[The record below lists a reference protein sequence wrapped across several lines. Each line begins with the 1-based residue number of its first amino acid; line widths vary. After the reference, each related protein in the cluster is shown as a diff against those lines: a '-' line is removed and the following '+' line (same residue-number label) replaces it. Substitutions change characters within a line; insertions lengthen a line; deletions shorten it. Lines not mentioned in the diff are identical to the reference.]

1 MPYDVMWG
9 RARGIRTKRSI
20 PSQAKNQAVVSSN
33 LRLTALSLCDLVRL
47 FYFSELGAVTPFG

>member
-1 MPYDVMWG
+1 MQG

-33 LRLTALSLCDLVRL
+33 LRLAAMSPCDLVRL
-47 FYFSELGAVTPFG
+47 FYFSEAGAVAPFG